1 MMSGHIYYAGT
12 NVPADSVQ
20 LYVDGM
26 LQSKNGETVQTD
38 ENGYYELSVPIGK
51 HFVEAKL
58 SGHTMTDGG
67 RYPTQGT
74 FYFDRP
80 VQHDF
85 SDATLVNL
93 IGRVGGGVRNDTLAV
108 GFAASKNNIGIA
120 TIQLALNNESFS
132 LNCLDDHISDAATKR
147 IWASDTTSINSS
159 AWTGTNYDAK
169 YIFIRTDSL
178 TGEFSALLPPL
189 KYKSRVCA

>member
-1 MMSGHIYYAGT
+1 M
-12 NVPADSVQ
+12 
-20 LYVDGM
+20 
-26 LQSKNGETVQTD
+26 
-38 ENGYYELSVPIGK
+38 
-51 HFVEAKL
+51 
-58 SGHTMTDGG
+58 
-67 RYPTQGT
+67 
-74 FYFDRP
+74 
-80 VQHDF
+80 
-85 SDATLVNL
+85 
-93 IGRVGGGVRNDTLAV
+93 RNDTLAV

-189 KYKSRVCA
+189 KYKVKSLRVDNNPEIEFLSLPEISLTNAMQEYTDKILPEDRATNLVIGSDSYKYNTKQIFTYFAPPQIDVTDKAGSICKVYCK